1 MYRESIFED
10 CSSSEGEGA
19 GEGEG
24 LGGRV
29 AALEAE
35 LVVRRGEVEQLLAQQ
50 GEQEQL
56 AARLADALQCAVC
69 LEPVAQAQAL
79 ACGHA
84 FCLKCLRAW
93 LGAHRQCPTCRAP
106 VATRPTPAYALQECA
121 RCLGVES
128 AAPAADPWEQLFP
141 DGSPGREP
149 SASPPESL
157 FDSMDSLDSADLRL
171 ERVARRQIH
180 EQRSHEQQIQEQRIQ
195 EQLIHEQRIHEQRI
209 HEQLIHEQL
218 IQDTPPELRDRLR
231 YVLDQPPPDAPR
243 PPRRTAEPAEALDSL
258 RARMR
263 FMRERLVQ
271 RLPPEHRAPMQLLP
285 ESWDRGLRAEDAW
298 SRERRDWRAE
308 DAWRREDR
316 GLRAEAAWS
325 RERRDWRAE
334 DAWRRE
340 DRGLRAEAAWGREA
354 AGRGRRVEDA
364 WAHSAQGWD
373 ERADSL
379 TERIRRMRRQLEHTL
394 RPASPGGEPA
404 YPRRQLEHTLRPA
417 SPGGEP
423 AYPRRRGPDA
433 QASVDSML
441 AHVQQLQE
449 ELRQHARRRLGDEPP
464 DTQLVRRRLGD
475 EPPDTQLVRRRLGD
489 EPPDTQLIR
498 LRRRS
503 GSEDLNEILGNLG
516 IPGPANR

>member
-180 EQRSHEQQIQEQRIQ
+180 EQRSHEQQI
-195 EQLIHEQRIHEQRI
+195 HEQR
-209 HEQLIHEQL
+209 IHEQL

-243 PPRRTAEPAEALDSL
+243 PLRRAAEPAEALDSL

-364 WAHSAQGWD
+364 WAHSAQGWG

-394 RPASPGGEPA
+394 RPASPGGEA
-404 YPRRQLEHTLRPA
+404 
-417 SPGGEP
+417 

-449 ELRQHARRRLGDEPP
+449 ELRQH
-464 DTQLVRRRLGD
+464 
-475 EPPDTQLVRRRLGD
+475 
-489 EPPDTQLIR
+489 
-498 LRRRS
+498 
-503 GSEDLNEILGNLG
+503 
-516 IPGPANR
+516 

>member
-195 EQLIHEQRIHEQRI
+195 EQQIQEQLIHEQRI

-316 GLRAEAAWS
+316 GLRAEAAW
-325 RERRDWRAE
+325 
-334 DAWRRE
+334 
-340 DRGLRAEAAWGREA
+340 GREA
-354 AGRGRRVEDA
+354 AGRGRRAEDA

-379 TERIRRMRRQLEHTL
+379 TERIRRM
-394 RPASPGGEPA
+394 
-404 YPRRQLEHTLRPA
+404 RRQLEHTLRPA

-464 DTQLVRRRLGD
+464 
-475 EPPDTQLVRRRLGD
+475 ETQLVRRRLGD

>member
-195 EQLIHEQRIHEQRI
+195 EQQIQEQLIHEQRI

-316 GLRAEAAWS
+316 GLRAEAAW
-325 RERRDWRAE
+325 
-334 DAWRRE
+334 
-340 DRGLRAEAAWGREA
+340 GREA
-354 AGRGRRVEDA
+354 AGRGRRAEDA

-379 TERIRRMRRQLEHTL
+379 TERIRRM
-394 RPASPGGEPA
+394 
-404 YPRRQLEHTLRPA
+404 RRQLEHTLRPA

-464 DTQLVRRRLGD
+464 ETQLVRRRLGD
-475 EPPDTQLVRRRLGD
+475 EPPETQLVRRRLGD
-489 EPPDTQLIR
+489 EP
-498 LRRRS
+498 
-503 GSEDLNEILGNLG
+503 
-516 IPGPANR
+516 

>member
-1 MYRESIFED
+1 
-10 CSSSEGEGA
+10 
-19 GEGEG
+19 
-24 LGGRV
+24 
-29 AALEAE
+29 
-35 LVVRRGEVEQLLAQQ
+35 
-50 GEQEQL
+50 
-56 AARLADALQCAVC
+56 
-69 LEPVAQAQAL
+69 
-79 ACGHA
+79 
-84 FCLKCLRAW
+84 
-93 LGAHRQCPTCRAP
+93 
-106 VATRPTPAYALQECA
+106 
-121 RCLGVES
+121 
-128 AAPAADPWEQLFP
+128 
-141 DGSPGREP
+141 
-149 SASPPESL
+149 
-157 FDSMDSLDSADLRL
+157 
-171 ERVARRQIH
+171 RVARRQIH
-180 EQRSHEQQIQEQRIQ
+180 EQRSHEQQI
-195 EQLIHEQRIHEQRI
+195 HEQR
-209 HEQLIHEQL
+209 IHEQL

-243 PPRRTAEPAEALDSL
+243 PLRRAAEPAEALDSL

-316 GLRAEAAWS
+316 GLRAEAAW
-325 RERRDWRAE
+325 
-334 DAWRRE
+334 
-340 DRGLRAEAAWGREA
+340 GREA

-364 WAHSAQGWD
+364 WAHSAQGWG

-394 RPASPGGEPA
+394 RPASPGGEA
-404 YPRRQLEHTLRPA
+404 
-417 SPGGEP
+417 

-464 DTQLVRRRLGD
+464 DTQLIRLRRR
-475 EPPDTQLVRRRLGD
+475 
-489 EPPDTQLIR
+489 
-498 LRRRS
+498 RRRS